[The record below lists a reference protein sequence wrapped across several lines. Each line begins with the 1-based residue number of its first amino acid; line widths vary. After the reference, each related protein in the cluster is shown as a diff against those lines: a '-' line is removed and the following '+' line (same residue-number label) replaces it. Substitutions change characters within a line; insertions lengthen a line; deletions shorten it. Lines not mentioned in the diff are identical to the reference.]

1 MADKSPFAGNTYI
14 QGASSTSAAPPV
26 IGENDA
32 VKLQPQ
38 EGGTFNEG
46 FVVVEQ
52 SRYGSGKPRRIIV
65 RGKLSRD

>member
-14 QGASSTSAAPPV
+14 QGSSSTSVSSPV
-26 IGENDA
+26 IGENDP

-38 EGGTFNEG
+38 VVGTSNEG
-46 FVVVEQ
+46 FVIEQ